1 MRLCLVG
8 VPGSGKTTTSRA
20 LAEYFEVPLL
30 HSSRI
35 AIAACPGDWVAK
47 GQMAPEPCTT
57 LAVERELEQYDEWVL
72 DGFPRSAQQLRSP
85 FVKREAIVYL
95 DISTKRALERLK
107 VRGRAPQAIEYQRVR
122 EQTQILAPV
131 RQQSAVIIPVTFRT
145 PSQVVDAV
153 IRWYLDNIHPNEL
166 GSNAR

>member
-8 VPGSGKTTTSRA
+8 VPGSGKTTTARA

-35 AIAACPGDWVAK
+35 AIAACPGDWVEK
-47 GQMAPEPCTT
+47 GHMAPEPCTT
-57 LAVERELEQYDEWVL
+57 VAVEREIEKHQEWIL
-72 DGFPRSAQQLRSP
+72 DGFPRSAQQLRS
-85 FVKREAIVYL
+85 VRREAIVYL

-131 RQQSAVIIPVTFRT
+131 RQQSAVIIPCTFRT
-145 PSQVVDAV
+145 PDQVVESV